1 MFDPA
6 SPPRPNVILCI
17 CDQLRAFE
25 TGCYGNEVVRT
36 PQLDRL
42 ATEGV
47 RFETAV
53 SNNPVCMPSRS
64 CLLSGQYSRTCM
76 GMLGNYGERQ
86 ADGSTTM
93 PEYPAADRP
102 HLPAPALPEMFRNLG
117 YDTALIGKWHI
128 HSGPGQLGFD
138 YSLYPR
144 VHHRHSGQSFVEN
157 DGEEFQVDGFSVRFE
172 SDQVA
177 GYLRDRAHR
186 EKPFF
191 LYYSISPPHMP
202 LMDAP
207 ETYLDMYDP
216 DDILLRPNVFRD
228 GRLPHDDH
236 WFKVYLW
243 DFLFYERD
251 LPFTRTLPPGFDLRR
266 LIALYYG
273 MTTWVDDMV
282 GRLRHYLKAYHHAE
296 NTIVVFLSDHGDNL
310 GSHHLFNKGRLIE
323 ESIRIPLIFH
333 APNRLKP
340 RVNTSATAQ
349 LIDVTPTLLTLCGG
363 SVPAHVQG
371 RDLSGTVRD
380 GDALK
385 DGNGAFIETGSG
397 EIGLRTTTHT
407 YGIRVD
413 PKTGRVL
420 DDRACL
426 YDLRTDPYQ
435 MNDLRNSDCDAGLA
449 AGLRD
454 RVLAW
459 HHETP
464 WMHSGAFE

>member
-1 MFDPA
+1 MVDPA
-6 SPPRPNVILCI
+6 GQPRPNVVLCI

-25 TGCYGNEVVRT
+25 TGCYGNRVVRT
-36 PQLDRL
+36 PHLDRL
-42 ATEGV
+42 AAEGV

-53 SNNPVCMPSRS
+53 SNNPVCMPARS

-76 GMLGNYGERQ
+76 GMLGNYGERR

-93 PEYPAADRP
+93 PEFPAGDRL
-102 HLPAPALPEMFRNLG
+102 HLPAPALPELFRSLG

-128 HSGPGQLGFD
+128 HPAPGSLGFD
-138 YSLYPR
+138 YSLHPR

-157 DGEEFQVDGFSVRFE
+157 DGGEFQVDGFSVRFE
-172 SDQVA
+172 SDQVG
-177 GYLRDRAHR
+177 GYLRDREHQ

-207 ETYLDMYDP
+207 ESYLEMYDP
-216 DDILLRPNVFRD
+216 DDIPLRPNVFRD
-228 GRLPHDDH
+228 GQLPYDEH

-243 DFLFYERD
+243 DFLFYEQR
-251 LPFTRTLPPGFDLRR
+251 LPFTGTLPSGFDLRH

-282 GRLRHYLKAYHHAE
+282 GRLMHFLRAYRHGE

-323 ESIRIPLIFH
+323 ESIRIPLILH
-333 APNRLKP
+333 APHRLKP
-340 RVNTSATAQ
+340 RVDTTSTAQ
-349 LIDVTPTLLTLCGG
+349 IIDVMPTLLSLCGG

-371 RDLSGTVRD
+371 KDLAGTITTGETP
-380 GDALK
+380 GDE
-385 DGNGAFIETGSG
+385 GVFIETARG
-397 EIGLRTTTHT
+397 EIGLRTATHT
-407 YGIRVD
+407 YGIRID
-413 PKTGRVL
+413 PQTGRVL
-420 DDRACL
+420 DDRACF
-426 YDLRTDPYQ
+426 YDLRNDPYQ
-435 MNDLRNSDCDAGLA
+435 MNDLRNSDRDSKLA
-449 AGLRD
+449 AELRD
-454 RVLAW
+454 RALAW

-464 WMHSGAFE
+464 WMHTGAFA

>member
-1 MFDPA
+1 MVDHA
-6 SPPRPNVILCI
+6 GQPRPNVVLCI

-36 PQLDRL
+36 PHLDRL

-53 SNNPVCMPSRS
+53 SNNPVCMPARS
-64 CLLSGQYSRTCM
+64 CLLSGQYSRTCT

-102 HLPAPALPEMFRNLG
+102 HLPAPALPEMFRSLG
-117 YDTALIGKWHI
+117 YDTALIGKWHV
-128 HSGPGQLGFD
+128 HSAPGSLGFD

-144 VHHRHSGQSFVEN
+144 VHHRHSGQAFVEN
-157 DGEEFQVDGFSVRFE
+157 DGGEFRVDGFSVRFE
-172 SDQVA
+172 SDQVG
-177 GYLRDRAHR
+177 GYLRDRENQ

-207 ETYLDMYDP
+207 ETYLEMYDP
-216 DDILLRPNVFRD
+216 DDIPLRPNVFRD
-228 GRLPHDDH
+228 GQLPYDEH

-243 DFLFYERD
+243 DFLFYEQH

-266 LIALYYG
+266 LVALYYG
-273 MTTWVDDMV
+273 VTTWVDDMV
-282 GRLRHYLKAYHHAE
+282 GRLMHFLRAYRHAE

-333 APNRLKP
+333 APSRLKP
-340 RVNTSATAQ
+340 RVSTTATAQ
-349 LIDVTPTLLTLCGG
+349 IIDVMPTLLSLCGG

-371 RDLSGTVRD
+371 KDLAGTISTGEAPEEEGV
-380 GDALK
+380 
-385 DGNGAFIETGSG
+385 FIETGRG
-397 EIGLRTTTHT
+397 EIGLRTATHT
-407 YGIRVD
+407 YGIRID

-420 DDRACL
+420 DDRACF

-435 MNDLRNSDCDAGLA
+435 MNNLRESDRDSELA
-449 AGLRD
+449 AELQD
-454 RVLAW
+454 QALAW

-464 WMHSGAFE
+464 WMHSGAFD